1 MSRTKKILIGVL
13 ALLIVIQF
21 IRPARNINGQVLPT
35 DISKL
40 YSVPEN
46 VQASL
51 KKACYDCHSNNT
63 RYPWYVNI
71 QPVGWYLAWHVSEG
85 KEELNFNDFGSYSQR
100 KQKGKFKGIA
110 NTVQEDEM
118 PLSSYTLIHKDAILT
133 SEEKAQ
139 LIAWAKNNY
148 QSVSP

>member
-1 MSRTKKILIGVL
+1 MSRTKKIILGVV

-51 KKACYDCHSNNT
+51 KTACYDCHSNNT

-85 KEELNFNDFGSYSQR
+85 KEELNFSDFGSYSQR

-110 NTVQEDEM
+110 NTVQKGEM

-133 SEEKAQ
+133 NEEKAR
-139 LIAWAKNNY
+139 LIDWAKNAAN
-148 QSVSP
+148 Q